1 MFIVL
6 PKIFI
11 GTRELR
17 KEGRDRLR
25 EGKEGKREE
34 EFGGGSGVGG
44 RKGERSRKGAR
55 KRKENTQL

>member
-6 PKIFI
+6 PKIFV

-17 KEGRDRLR
+17 KEGRGRLR
-25 EGKEGKREE
+25 EGKEGKRR
-34 EFGGGSGVGG
+34 SVCVGG
-44 RKGERSRKGAR
+44 TGYEKGERSRKGAR